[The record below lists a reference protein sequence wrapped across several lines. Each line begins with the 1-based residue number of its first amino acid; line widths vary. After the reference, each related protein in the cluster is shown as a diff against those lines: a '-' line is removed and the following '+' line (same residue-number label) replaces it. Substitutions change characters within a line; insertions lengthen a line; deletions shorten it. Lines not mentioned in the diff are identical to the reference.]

1 VTTPLAFQAEVYQNE
16 YLPEGARVVDAV
28 ITITA
33 SGSDRPAP
41 AGAGQIPAAQVI
53 MIDTSGSMAYP
64 ATKIHEAKKAT
75 AAAIDTLLDGAP
87 FAVVAGSM
95 QARMVYPYAEVMVPA
110 SADSR
115 AAAKAAVAQLQADGG
130 TAIGSWLRLA
140 NRLFAGQAADV
151 KHAILLTDGRNQHE
165 TAEELQRVLDECE
178 GNFVCDSRGVGTDWV
193 ATELRKVASTLL
205 GTADGLESPELLPAA
220 FRAMTQAAMGK
231 SYAGVA
237 LRLWTPAGATVRFVK
252 QVFPQVED
260 LTGRR
265 TALSARVGE
274 YPTGAW
280 GAESRD
286 YHVSIEVEPAG
297 VGEEMLAA
305 RVSLVASGRA
315 SGAGGDAV
323 DQTLTE
329 RLVLAK
335 WTDDTAL
342 STRINPQVAH
352 YTGQAELASAIQ
364 DGLAAREAGDLEVA
378 TAKLGRAVRLA
389 TESGHEDTAKLLA
402 RVVDVVDPVTGTV
415 RLKKKVEGVDAEIAN
430 VRSVKTIRTR
440 RE

>member
-1 VTTPLAFQAEVYQNE
+1 MTSPLAFQAEVYQNE
-16 YLPEGARVVDAV
+16 YLPDDGRVVDAV

-33 SGSDRPAP
+33 SGPDGACPAAGSDRPP
-41 AGAGQIPAAQVI
+41 AGGQLPPAQVI
-53 MIDTSGSMAYP
+53 LIDISGSMGYP
-64 ATKIHEAKKAT
+64 ATKLNEAKKAT

-87 FAVVAGSM
+87 FAVVAGNM
-95 QARMVYPYAEVMVPA
+95 FAHMVYPPTAQMVPA
-110 SADSR
+110 SAATR
-115 AAAKAAVAQLQADGG
+115 AAAKAAVARLQSEGG
-130 TAIGSWLRLA
+130 TAIGAWLRLA
-140 NRLFAGQAADV
+140 NQLLAGQQTAV

-165 TAEELQRVLDECE
+165 TPEELHRTLAECE
-178 GNFVCDSRGVGTDWV
+178 GRFVCDSRGIGTDWV
-193 ATELRKVASTLL
+193 ATELRTIASTLL

-220 FRAMTQAAMGK
+220 FRSMTQAAMGK

-237 LRLWTPAGATVRFVK
+237 LRLWTPASATVRFVK

-265 TALSARVGE
+265 TAVSARIGE

-286 YHVSIEVEPAG
+286 YHISIEVEPAG

-305 RVSLVASGRA
+305 RVSLVSGEEK
-315 SGAGGDAV
+315 
-323 DQTLTE
+323 LTE

-335 WTDDTAL
+335 WTDDSAL

-364 DGLAAREAGDLEVA
+364 EGLAARDAGELEAA
-378 TAKLGRAVRLA
+378 TAKLGKAVRLA
-389 TESGHEDTAKLLA
+389 TESGHTDTAKLLA
-402 RVVDVVDPVTGTV
+402 RVVDVVDPVTGTI
-415 RLKKKVEGVDAEIAN
+415 RLKRNVEGVDAEIAN
-430 VRSVKTIRTR
+430 VRSVKTIRTK

>member
-1 VTTPLAFQAEVYQNE
+1 VTAPLAFQADVYQNE
-16 YLPEGARVVDAV
+16 YLPDGARVVDAV

-33 SGSDRPAP
+33 GGADGPPPPA
-41 AGAGQIPAAQVI
+41 AAGQLPPAQVI
-53 MIDTSGSMAYP
+53 MVDCSGSMAYP
-64 ATKIHEAKKAT
+64 ATKIMAARKAT

-95 QARMVYPYAEVMVPA
+95 QARMVYPYAEVMVQA

-140 NRLFAGQAADV
+140 NRLLAGQPADV

-178 GNFVCDSRGVGTDWV
+178 GNFVCDSRGIGTDWI
-193 ATELRKVASTLL
+193 ATELRKIASTLL

-220 FRAMTQAAMGK
+220 FRAMTGAAMGK

-237 LRLWTPAGATVRFVK
+237 LRLWTPAGATLRFVK

-265 TALSARVGE
+265 TAISSRVGE

-305 RVSLVASGRA
+305 RVSLVAN
-315 SGAGGDAV
+315 
-323 DQTLTE
+323 DQTLAE

-364 DGLAAREAGDLEVA
+364 EGLAARESGDLEVA
-378 TAKLGRAVRLA
+378 TAKLGRAVKLA

-402 RVVDVVDPVTGTV
+402 RVVEVVDPVTGTV

-430 VRSVKTIRTR
+430 VRSVKTIRTKK
-440 RE
+440 E

>member
-1 VTTPLAFQAEVYQNE
+1 MTNPLTFSAEVYQNE

-28 ITITA
+28 ITVAATG
-33 SGSDRPAP
+33 GSDAP
-41 AGAGQIPAAQVI
+41 GPVAGQAPPAQVI

-64 ATKIHEAKKAT
+64 PTKLSQAKKAT

-110 SADSR
+110 SAESR

-130 TAIGSWLRLA
+130 TAIGTWLRLA
-140 NRLFAGQAADV
+140 NRLFAGQPGEV
-151 KHAILLTDGRNQHE
+151 KHGILLTDGRNQHE

-178 GNFVCDSRGVGTDWV
+178 GRFVCDSRGIGTDWV
-193 ATELRKVASTLL
+193 ATELRKIASTLL
-205 GTADGLESPELLPAA
+205 GTADGLERPEELPAA
-220 FRAMTQAAMGK
+220 FRAMTGAAMGK
-231 SYAGVA
+231 SYASVA
-237 LRLWTPAGATVRFVK
+237 LRLWTPAGASVRFVK

-265 TALSARVGE
+265 AEVSARVGE

-297 VGEEMLAA
+297 LGEEMLAA
-305 RVSLVASGRA
+305 RVSLVAA
-315 SGAGGDAV
+315 
-323 DQTLTE
+323 DQALTE

-342 STRINPQVAH
+342 STRISPQVAH
-352 YTGQAELASAIQ
+352 YTGQAELAAAIQ
-364 DGLAAREAGDLEVA
+364 DGLAARDAGDLEAA
-378 TAKLGRAVRLA
+378 TAKLGKAVRLA

-430 VRSVKTIRTR
+430 VRSVKTIRTKAQ
-440 RE
+440 

>member
-1 VTTPLAFQAEVYQNE
+1 VTSPLAFQAEVYQNE
-16 YLPEGARVVDAV
+16 YLPDGARVVDAV

-33 SGSDRPAP
+33 GGSGGPPPVADGVPP
-41 AGAGQIPAAQVI
+41 AQVI

-64 ATKIHEAKKAT
+64 ATKLSQAKKAT

-95 QARMVYPYAEVMVPA
+95 QARMVYPYAETMVPA

-115 AAAKAAVAQLQADGG
+115 AAAKAAVAKLQADGG
-130 TAIGSWLRLA
+130 TAIGTWLRLA
-140 NRLFAGQAADV
+140 NRLFAEQPGEV

-165 TAEELQRVLDECE
+165 TAAELQRVLDECE
-178 GNFVCDSRGVGTDWV
+178 GRFICDSRGIGTDWI
-193 ATELRKVASTLL
+193 ATELRKIASTLL
-205 GTADGLESPELLPAA
+205 GTADGLESPEQLPAA
-220 FRAMTQAAMGK
+220 FRAMTGAAMGK
-231 SYAGVA
+231 SYASVA

-265 TALSARVGE
+265 SAVSARVGE

-305 RVSLVASGRA
+305 RASLVS
-315 SGAGGDAV
+315 S
-323 DQTLTE
+323 DQVLTE

-342 STRINPQVAH
+342 STRISPQVAH

-364 DGLAAREAGDLEVA
+364 EGLAAREAGDLEVA
-378 TAKLGRAVRLA
+378 TAKLGKAVRLA

-415 RLKKKVEGVDAEIAN
+415 RLRKKVEGVDAEIAN

-440 RE
+440 KE